1 MAAKKLKTAEEE
13 KKKQVYYSKGEKKAK
28 EVKK

>member
-1 MAAKKLKTAEEE
+1 MAKQKGKVEEE
-13 KKKQVYYSKGEKKAK
+13 KKKQAYYSKSEKKAK

>member
-1 MAAKKLKTAEEE
+1 MSKKTGTAEEE
-13 KKKQVYYSKGEKKAK
+13 KKKQAYYSKTEKKAK